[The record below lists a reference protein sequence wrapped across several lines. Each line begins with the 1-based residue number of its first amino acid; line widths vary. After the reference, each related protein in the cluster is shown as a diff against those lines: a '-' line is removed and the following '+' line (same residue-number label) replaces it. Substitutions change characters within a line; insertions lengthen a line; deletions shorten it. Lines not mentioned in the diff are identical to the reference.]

1 MNLATTYMGLELA
14 SPFIAGASPVTHDAD
29 MGRRLEAHGAAAIVM
44 PSLFEEQITA
54 EAQALYH
61 HTTVHAE
68 SYAEALSYFP
78 PLDVARGPYPDL
90 SSARH
95 YLEQLARLAR
105 AVSVPVIGSLNGATP
120 GGWTAHARRIQEAG
134 AAGLELNLY
143 YLATDPDEPGAAVE
157 QRYLDVLADV
167 RAAVTV
173 PVAVKLSP
181 FFSAPV
187 HMARCLDV
195 AGADA
200 LVLFNRFYQPDIDID
215 ALDVV
220 PALQLSDAS
229 ELRLR
234 LRWLAAI
241 FGHVSCPMAATGG
254 VHSGRDAI
262 KALMAGASA
271 VQITSTLLQH
281 GPARLE
287 RIRAE
292 LVAWM
297 EENDY
302 ESVQQMIGSMSL
314 ARCPDPAAFERANYM
329 RVLQSWRG

>member
-14 SPFIAGASPVTHDAD
+14 SPLIAGASPVTHDPD

-54 EAQALYH
+54 EEQALHH

-68 SYAEALSYFP
+68 SFAEALSYFP
-78 PLDVARGPYPDL
+78 PLEAVSGPYPDL
-90 SSARH
+90 SSAHH
-95 YLEQLARLAR
+95 YLDRLARLKR

-120 GGWTAHARRIQEAG
+120 GGWTDYARRIQEAG
-134 AAGLELNLY
+134 ADGLELNLY
-143 YLATDPDEPGAAVE
+143 YLAADPEEPGAAVE
-157 QRYLDVLADV
+157 QRYLDVLAAV
-167 RAAVTV
+167 RAAVTI

-187 HMARCLDV
+187 HMARRLSQ

-215 ALDVV
+215 ALDVE
-220 PALQLSDAS
+220 PALALSDPS

-234 LRWLAAI
+234 LRWLAAL

-254 VHSGRDAI
+254 VHSGRDAL

-271 VQITSTLLQH
+271 VQTTSALLQH
-281 GPARLE
+281 GPAHIE
-287 RIRAE
+287 RIRDE
-292 LVAWM
+292 LVTWM
-297 EENDY
+297 QENEY